1 MQRATVARWTWGWLS
16 SGQQVRT
23 DESKHSCW
31 LLVVLNRR
39 QVNETRVFPCFRK
52 CTFDVKQEIEEDE
65 GREMCR
71 RTKRT
76 MYTCDC
82 VVLSYDSY
90 LLTTEKPFLL
100 FRRVSSVLS
109 FLPLLLSLLLARLC
123 VSSFIFSCERERKRT
138 SIVRLLA
145 RICCCLSFSLSLPVR
160 LSSTHY
166 YLDSTQPLP
175 YIVFFSSSS
184 SIFSSVSRP
193 NSFSNKLLEEA
204 PNYTRRLSYVQS
216 QVTSVHRIS
225 NKVEETIG

>member
-145 RICCCLSFSLSLPVR
+145 RICCCLSFSLSPCASLLHPLLLR
-160 LSSTHY
+160 LDAT
-166 YLDSTQPLP
+166 T
-175 YIVFFSSSS
+175 
-184 SIFSSVSRP
+184 
-193 NSFSNKLLEEA
+193 
-204 PNYTRRLSYVQS
+204 T
-216 QVTSVHRIS
+216 VHRLLLLII
-225 NKVEETIG
+225 VVHIFLCFEAEFFH